1 MFAGRAMFGPRGQRD
16 AGSMPIAMLI
26 TLVGVTLSAGLTTMV
41 VGQLR
46 DSRWSADRTAAVAAS
61 EAGLD
66 AGLASIRATG
76 GDYTK
81 LPCATATGS
90 LTGLAGTSTAAA
102 PTYSV
107 SFGYFLVDP
116 SGMVGDLAS
125 IGDLT
130 NISSTTSGA
139 VTCVGGKLPRLP
151 LYALLRSVGRVG
163 GSTRTLYATYP
174 FKISGIVSPGGHV
187 VIIGSGGKY
196 CLGGG
201 NAPPVE
207 GDPVLAVLC
216 TSADQQTRVN
226 YQSNNSLVL
235 TLSRNTTAYPNGL
248 CVTVARQAN
257 NVAATFQQC
266 AATSSP
272 NQQWSYDVTTQTI
285 YAGTFSSGLCL
296 NAESSGQELSPIVLK
311 NGSDCGTPGV
321 SGKAMV
327 PEAGVGAG
335 GIAKIG
341 QFNNYGAVGRCLD
354 FGSNASPSSTILLV
368 PCQPILSVG
377 SSQYWIGP
385 TILSGTYSAKAPIYV
400 PVSPGDKN
408 SDAYCLKSP
417 SQIGGNVKLA
427 PCNSKTTPLLWTVY
441 DAAPRSAEAY
451 RIMDEDGKCL
461 QAAGGTNSD
470 PSTWT
475 QVTTGVCDSSAVQK
489 WNVPV
494 GGSSGVGPFKAI
506 QER

>member
-1 MFAGRAMFGPRGQRD
+1 
-16 AGSMPIAMLI
+16 
-26 TLVGVTLSAGLTTMV
+26 
-41 VGQLR
+41 
-46 DSRWSADRTAAVAAS
+46 
-61 EAGLD
+61 
-66 AGLASIRATG
+66 
-76 GDYTK
+76 
-81 LPCATATGS
+81 
-90 LTGLAGTSTAAA
+90 
-102 PTYSV
+102 
-107 SFGYFLVDP
+107 
-116 SGMVGDLAS
+116 MVGDLAS

-130 NISSTTSGA
+130 NMSSTTSGA

-174 FKISGIVSPGGHV
+174 FKTSGTVSPGGHV
-187 VIIGSGGKY
+187 VIIGGGGKY

-216 TSADQQTRVN
+216 TSADQQTRLN
-226 YQSNNSLVL
+226 YQADNSLVL

-266 AATSSP
+266 AATSNP

-285 YAGTFSSGLCL
+285 YSVSISSGLCL
-296 NAESSGQELSPIVLK
+296 NADTSGQDPSPIVLK
-311 NGSDCGTPGV
+311 NGSNCGTPGV

-354 FGSNASPSSTILLV
+354 FGSNASPSSTILLAA
-368 PCQPILSVG
+368 CQASIGVG

-385 TILSGTYSAKAPIYV
+385 TILSGTYKATAPIYV
-400 PVSPGDKN
+400 PPLPGDTK
-408 SDAYCLKSP
+408 SYCLKSP
-417 SQIGGNVKLA
+417 GSGGGTVKLA
-427 PCNSKTTPLLWTVY
+427 PCNSNDNALQWTVY
-441 DAAPRSAEAY
+441 DAAPRSGEAY
-451 RIMDEDGKCL
+451 RIMDVSLNCL
-461 QAAGGTNSD
+461 QAAKPVGSTNPD

-475 QVTTGVCDSSAVQK
+475 QVVTGACDSSAVQK